1 MKKKKNYKYTSLLSI
16 IFLTFIAFSSLTSC
30 SENEEEPEDHSIHI
44 NSIDAENIQF
54 NSATLKWYP
63 TVSGEKTTST
73 FDVYLNNKL
82 IKKET
87 KIISFE
93 LTDLTP
99 NTEYSVKIIGN
110 TNYNTK
116 VEKVFSFTTADYPEP
131 LGFEVYS
138 TKITSESAVITW
150 VTPETLDK
158 EPLTYTVSVNGEI
171 KKENILENV
180 SGNFYKLADLI
191 PYKEYII
198 RVIATTSKN
207 KSAFKEISFSA
218 LPTSFNELNIVSKE
232 ITQSTAT
239 IDWNIT
245 TINDYVDVNTITY
258 DVYLDG
264 TLLVENITNTSYILQ
279 GLVAYKNYTAKL
291 IAKLKNGDSKT
302 KEIQFKTLGT
312 PPSDF
317 TVSLKNEAEPNWT
330 EIEWTIPTVTDNS
343 YVKYNLYLN
352 DQIIEKDILSFVNS
366 RTLSELKENT
376 NYNVKLVAFSDNG
389 TKTFSNT
396 VSFKTI
402 TYPKIDGDFTL
413 DFSNILGTSAIAYW
427 TPVNYTHNNE
437 TKTVDYILSIK
448 ELNTN
453 NNSTIELST
462 KISNLK
468 PKTTYTVTVNAY
480 VYNSGF
486 NNYTPS
492 KTIEKTFTTADNYP
506 LHPTIEITEAILYH
520 KNSAFFP
527 GQIIVK
533 FSENITNVN
542 IDTFFASTM
551 FINNFQTYSSS
562 ILSNKL
568 SNTKYDYII
577 NNFGGNVIVN
587 EGYVIFNENGET
599 YRIPFNFSIQN
610 NSK

>member
-1 MKKKKNYKYTSLLSI
+1 MKKNLTYKYTSLLSI
-16 IFLTFIAFSSLTSC
+16 VFLISITFSLLTSC
-30 SENEEEPEDHSIHI
+30 SEDDEEPEDRSIYI

-73 FDVYLNNKL
+73 FDIYLNDKL
-82 IKKET
+82 IEKET
-87 KIISFE
+87 EKISFE
-93 LTDLTP
+93 LINLTP

-110 TNYNTK
+110 TNYDTK
-116 VEKVFSFTTADYPEP
+116 VEKTFSFTTADYPEP
-131 LGFEVYS
+131 LSFEVYS
-138 TKITSESAVITW
+138 TEITSESAVITW
-150 VTPETLDK
+150 VTPKTLD
-158 EPLTYTVSVNGEI
+158 EESLTYSVSVNGEI
-171 KKENILENV
+171 KKENIAENV
-180 SGNFYKLADLI
+180 AGNSYKLSDLI

-198 RVIATTSKN
+198 RVVATTSKDKN
-207 KSAFKEISFSA
+207 TFKEISFNA
-218 LPTSFNELNIVSKE
+218 LSTSFNELNVTSKE
-232 ITQSTAT
+232 ITQSSAS

-245 TINDYVDVNTITY
+245 TINDYVDLNTITY
-258 DVYLDG
+258 DIYLDG
-264 TLLVENITNTSYILQ
+264 TLLIENTTETSYLLQ
-279 GLVAYKNYTAKL
+279 NLVAYKNHTAKL
-291 IAKLKNGDSKT
+291 VAKLSNGDSKT

-317 TVSLKNEAEPNWT
+317 TVSLKSEAQANWT

-352 DQIIEKDILSFVNS
+352 DEIIEEDILSFVNS
-366 RTLSELKENT
+366 RTLSELEEDT

-389 TKTFSNT
+389 TETFSNT

-413 DFSNILGTSAIAYW
+413 DFSNVLGTSAITYW
-427 TPVNYTHNNE
+427 TPVSYTHNNE
-437 TKTVDYILSIK
+437 NKTVNYIVSIK
-448 ELNTN
+448 ELDTYS
-453 NNSTIELST
+453 NSTIGLST
-462 KISNLK
+462 KIANLE
-468 PKTTYTVTVNAY
+468 PKTTYTVIINAY

-506 LHPTIEITEAILYH
+506 LHPTIEVTEAILYN
-520 KNSAFFP
+520 KNSTYFP
-527 GQIIVK
+527 GQIVVK
-533 FSENITNVN
+533 FSENITNVD
-542 IDTFFASTM
+542 IETFFASTM

-568 SNTKYDYII
+568 SDTNYDYIV
-577 NNFGGNVIVN
+577 NNFGGDVIVN

-599 YRIPFNFSIQN
+599 YRIPFTFHIQSN
-610 NSK
+610 

>member
-1 MKKKKNYKYTSLLSI
+1 MKKNLTYKYTSLLSI
-16 IFLTFIAFSSLTSC
+16 VFLISITFSLLTSC
-30 SENEEEPEDHSIHI
+30 SEDDEEPEDRSIYI

-73 FDVYLNNKL
+73 FDIYLNDKL
-82 IKKET
+82 IEKET
-87 KIISFE
+87 EKISFE
-93 LTDLTP
+93 LTNLTP

-110 TNYNTK
+110 TNYDTE
-116 VEKVFSFTTADYPEP
+116 VEKTFSFTTADYPEP

-138 TKITSESAVITW
+138 TEITSESAVITW

-158 EPLTYTVSVNGEI
+158 ESLTYSVSVNGEI
-171 KKENILENV
+171 KKENIAENV
-180 SGNFYKLADLI
+180 AGNSYKLSDLI

-198 RVIATTSKN
+198 RVIATTSKDKN
-207 KSAFKEISFSA
+207 TFKEISFSA
-218 LPTSFNELNIVSKE
+218 LPTSFNELNVTSKE
-232 ITQSTAT
+232 ITQSSAS

-245 TINDYVDVNTITY
+245 TINDYVDLNTITY
-258 DVYLDG
+258 DIYLDG
-264 TLLVENITNTSYILQ
+264 TLLVENTTETSYILQ
-279 GLVAYKNYTAKL
+279 NLVAYKNYTAKL
-291 IAKLKNGDSKT
+291 IAKLANGDSKT

-317 TVSLKNEAEPNWT
+317 TVSLKSEAQANWT

-352 DQIIEKDILSFVNS
+352 DEIIEEDILSFVNN
-366 RTLSELKENT
+366 RTLSELEENT

-389 TKTFSNT
+389 TETFSNT

-413 DFSNILGTSAIAYW
+413 DFSNVLGTSAIAYW
-427 TPVNYTHNNE
+427 TPASYTHNNE
-437 TKTVDYILSIK
+437 NKTVGYDVSIK
-448 ELNTN
+448 ELDTYS
-453 NNSTIELST
+453 NSTIGLST
-462 KISNLK
+462 KISSLE
-468 PKTTYTVTVNAY
+468 PKTTYTVIINAY
-480 VYNSGF
+480 VYDSGF

-520 KNSAFFP
+520 KSSTYFP
-527 GQIIVK
+527 GQIVVK
-533 FSENITNVN
+533 FSENITNVD

-551 FINNFQTYSSS
+551 FINNFQTSSSS

-568 SNTKYDYII
+568 SDTKYDYIV
-577 NNFGGNVIVN
+577 NNFGGDVIVN
-587 EGYVIFNENGET
+587 EGYVIFNENGKT
-599 YRIPFNFSIQN
+599 YRSPFNFSIQSN
-610 NSK
+610 